1 MLKNKK
7 GLVFGIANNH
17 SIAWGIAKQL
27 AENGAEIAIGYQN
40 EILLKRVKPLSEEIN
55 SKILIECDFN
65 NDDSINKSVEIIK
78 KEWGTIDFII
88 HAVAFADKS
97 ELNGRYVDTTKDN
110 FINCL
115 EISCFSLT
123 SLARNFEPI
132 MNDGGSILTLTFY
145 GSNKVIPNYNLM
157 GIAKAALETSV
168 KYLSVDLGTKNIR
181 INAISA
187 GPMRTLAGAVI
198 NKSRQI
204 YNYTIDNSPIK
215 KPLSLEDI
223 GKSSVYLM
231 SDLSKGVTGE
241 ILYVD
246 NGYNN
251 VGMSIQDL

>member
-78 KEWGTIDFII
+78 KAWGTIDFII

-157 GIAKAALETSV
+157 GIAKAF
-168 KYLSVDLGTKNIR
+168 
-181 INAISA
+181 AI
-187 GPMRTLAGAVI
+187 
-198 NKSRQI
+198 
-204 YNYTIDNSPIK
+204 PIK
-215 KPLSLEDI
+215 L
-223 GKSSVYLM
+223 
-231 SDLSKGVTGE
+231 
-241 ILYVD
+241 
-246 NGYNN
+246 
-251 VGMSIQDL
+251 